1 MAVERWDSLKW
12 GSWRADKF
20 KISRRKYRL
29 KTEQIIRF
37 SFHHYL
43 FPPLKRD
50 TFCPNGAHYR
60 WQTCD
65 APSHST
71 IHCPGIVCF
80 LRQLC
85 WKDCRESLQTK
96 NYLQNPKDN
105 FSFHKKCLFGN
116 YLKWNGV
123 FLHVYISQFVIP
135 GRDYQRKDRLEI
147 YLENMHPWNSCSDEL
162 LNMTVGW
169 TEIWIVLQQLC
180 ILVMKYW
187 GEVRS
192 EYSCWEI
199 NSQR

>member
-12 GSWRADKF
+12 GSWRTDKF

-29 KTEQIIRF
+29 NIRF

-50 TFCPNGAHYR
+50 TFCPNGVHYR
-60 WQTCD
+60 WQLVMLQVTVQFTAQVLFVFWDSC
-65 APSHST
+65 AGRTAGKASRQRVIFRIPKTTFPST
-71 IHCPGIVCF
+71 
-80 LRQLC
+80 R
-85 WKDCRESLQTK
+85 
-96 NYLQNPKDN
+96 N
-105 FSFHKKCLFGN
+105 
-116 YLKWNGV
+116 V
-123 FLHVYISQFVIP
+123 FLVTILNELAYFYMYIFLNLRFQAGITRGNTDWRYIWKTCIHETS
-135 GRDYQRKDRLEI
+135 
-147 YLENMHPWNSCSDEL
+147 SDEL